1 MSFPFLIGFRNNE
14 PPIVEEIEKQRGD
27 FVIVH
32 PDMRAEIVDT
42 SVVNPNVRNYPEAA
56 ENAGAAAEKRRQ
68 EKVESY
74 KRWLLHGSTTLVVGS
89 FEAFGRWEPTLLE
102 HYKRFVKSAFPDKK
116 NRQYVYQLKMTV
128 QRVSVALQR
137 AIGEAS
143 VLFNRRARAFPAV
156 AMGPA
161 AEEHAATFTFPPHN

>member
-1 MSFPFLIGFRNNE
+1 
-14 PPIVEEIEKQRGD
+14 
-27 FVIVH
+27 
-32 PDMRAEIVDT
+32 MRPLAG
-42 SVVNPNVRNYPEAA
+42 PALL
-56 ENAGAAAEKRRQ
+56 EN
-68 EKVESY
+68 
-74 KRWLLHGSTTLVVGS
+74 
-89 FEAFGRWEPTLLE
+89 TLLE

-137 AIGEAS
+137 AIGKAS